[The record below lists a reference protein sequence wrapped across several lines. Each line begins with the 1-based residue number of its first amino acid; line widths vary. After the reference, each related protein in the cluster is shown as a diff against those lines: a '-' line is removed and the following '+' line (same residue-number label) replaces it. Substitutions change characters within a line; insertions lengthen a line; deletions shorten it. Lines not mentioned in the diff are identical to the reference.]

1 MNSYCKYACAAALTF
16 SALGGAP
23 VLAADPAIAESAT
36 VTAPVDNL
44 WTFSVAP
51 YFWAAG
57 IRGDV
62 GARDRGPVS
71 VDVPFRDIFDNLRFG
86 GMVVGEAHN
95 GTWGVFTDLIYLK
108 IEADRSLTGT
118 LGGAPLNLSGTLETT
133 SVTAT
138 LMGQYRALATQTAS
152 LDIMAGVRVWSVD
165 NQLSLGL
172 TAGGTPVA
180 AFTGT
185 ERQTWVDPMIGAKS
199 RVDLT
204 SSWFLTG
211 WAMIGGFGA
220 SSNLSWDL
228 MGGIG
233 YQWNNA
239 VSFIGGYRALSV
251 DYNHDGFEFDVT
263 QQGPVLGAIIR
274 F

>member
-1 MNSYCKYACAAALTF
+1 MT
-16 SALGGAP
+16 
-23 VLAADPAIAESAT
+23 
-36 VTAPVDNL
+36 
-44 WTFSVAP
+44 
-51 YFWAAG
+51 
-57 IRGDV
+57 
-62 GARDRGPVS
+62 
-71 VDVPFRDIFDNLRFG
+71 VDVPFCDIFDDLRFG

-108 IEADRSLTGT
+108 IEADRSLTGAI
-118 LGGAPLNLSGTLETT
+118 GGIPLNLSGTLETT

-138 LMGQYRALATQTAS
+138 LMGEYRAVAIPTAS
-152 LDIMAGVRVWSVD
+152 LDLMAGVRVWSVD

-172 TAGGTPVA
+172 TAGGAPLA
-180 AFTGT
+180 AFSGT
-185 ERQTWVDPMIGAKS
+185 ERQSWVDPMIGAKT
-199 RVDLT
+199 RVDMT

-211 WAMIGGFGA
+211 WAMIGGFDV

-228 MGGIG
+228 MGGVG

-239 VSFIGGYRALSV
+239 VSIIAGYRALGV
-251 DYNHDGFEFDVT
+251 DYSHNGFVFDVT